1 MVRTVPGTLGAYMV
15 AIIITT
21 TTLIITTKI
30 NSIINM
36 PITTSAL
43 EVGSILHVFV
53 Q

>member
-1 MVRTVPGTLGAYMV
+1 MV
-15 AIIITT
+15 AIIIITT
-21 TTLIITTKI
+21 TTVIITTEI